1 MSPPTHGTAADCA
14 GGARWLVASVPA
26 DHVYV
31 RHLAPLS
38 GRGPIRLPDPRPDP
52 GLQADTQTWW
62 PPVML
67 DARWAEQADFDVFHV
82 NFGFDARTPGQ
93 LRDLAE
99 VLRARRKPLVFT
111 VHDLRN
117 PHHEGREEHDAQL
130 DVLVPAA
137 DALVT
142 LTPGAAAEI
151 HRRWGRDAVVLP
163 HPHVVEFPTMAALRR
178 KRAARAAGPFRVGLH
193 VKSIRASMDPLRV
206 LPTLIDAV
214 AELPGAVL
222 QVNAHDELVDEDGS
236 CHDPEVAAYLH
247 ARAAAGEIDLRVHHY
262 FTDDELWEYL
272 ASIDVSV
279 LPYRFGTHSGWLEAC
294 RDLGTT
300 VIAPTCGYYTEQGP
314 ALSYVNNEDE
324 YDADSLFEAVRVA
337 YETRPDLSVTIEQRR
352 RQRDHVARAH
362 ERLYRE
368 LLVQE
373 ARCES
378 A

>member
-1 MSPPTHGTAADCA
+1 MLPPTTGPAADCA
-14 GGARWLVASVPA
+14 DGARWLVASVPS

-38 GRGPIRLPDPRPDP
+38 GRGPIRLPDPSPDP
-52 GLQADTQTWW
+52 AVQAETQAWW

-93 LRDLAE
+93 LTDLVD
-99 VLRARRKPLVFT
+99 VLRERRKPLVFT

-117 PHHEGREEHDAQL
+117 PHHESREAHDAQL

-137 DALVT
+137 DAVVT

-151 HRRWGRDAVVLP
+151 GRRWGREPVVLP
-163 HPHVVEFPTMAALRR
+163 HPHVVEFDTMVALRR
-178 KRAARAAGPFRVGLH
+178 QRAKRAASPFRFGLH

-206 LPTLIDAV
+206 LPALIDAV
-214 AELPGAVL
+214 GQLPDAVL

-236 CHDPEVAAYLH
+236 CHDPEVAAYLL
-247 ARAAAGEIDLRVHHY
+247 ARASAGDIDLRVHHY
-262 FTDDELWEYL
+262 FTDDELWEYF

-314 ALSYVNNEDE
+314 TLSYVNDEDG
-324 YDADSLFEAVRVA
+324 YDPDSLIEAVRVA
-337 YETRPDLSVTIEQRR
+337 YETRPDLAVTVEQRR
-352 RQRDHVARAH
+352 RQRAGLARAH
-362 ERLYRE
+362 DRIYRD
-368 LLVQE
+368 LLLQE
-373 ARCES
+373 VRCAS